1 MIRAP
6 AKKNL
11 LRKNRARIGDPRR
24 VTPQLV
30 GSGTSIAKFAA
41 NQSIFVQGEPC
52 DALYYLRTGIAKVS
66 VTSKSG
72 REAVIVILV
81 KDDFFGEGCMLE
93 NAPRVATVTTMTE
106 CTIER
111 IETAETKRRLRN
123 DPTFLNK
130 FMDFLVRRNRRYI
143 RDVRDQHFQS
153 AEKRLA
159 RTLLQ
164 LAKGHDNE
172 SDAALPRLSQEMLA
186 NMIGSTRSRV
196 NFFMNK
202 FRRLGMIGYTG
213 NLDDKLI
220 VNRSLADILSDD

>member
-1 MIRAP
+1 
-6 AKKNL
+6 
-11 LRKNRARIGDPRR
+11 
-24 VTPQLV
+24 
-30 GSGTSIAKFAA
+30 
-41 NQSIFVQGEPC
+41 
-52 DALYYLRTGIAKVS
+52 
-66 VTSKSG
+66 
-72 REAVIVILV
+72 
-81 KDDFFGEGCMLE
+81 MLE

-220 VNRSLADILSDD
+220 VHRSLTDVLSDD

>member
-1 MIRAP
+1 MVRAP
-6 AKKNL
+6 AKMK
-11 LRKNRARIGDPRR
+11 RKKPSFGRTSMAVSRI
-24 VTPQLV
+24 V
-30 GSGTSIAKFAA
+30 GGGTSIAKFPA

-52 DALYYLRTGIAKVS
+52 DALYYLRAGIAKVS

-81 KDDFFGEGCMLE
+81 PGDFFGEGCILD
-93 NAPRVATVTTMTE
+93 NAPRVATVTTLTE
-106 CTIER
+106 STTER
-111 IETAETKRRLRN
+111 IEIAEAKRRLHN
-123 DPTFLNK
+123 DPPFLNK
-130 FMDFLVRRNRRYI
+130 FMDFLVRRNRRYL
-143 RDVRDQHFQS
+143 RDVRDQHFHS

-164 LAKGHDNE
+164 FAKGHN
-172 SDAALPRLSQEMLA
+172 DAALPRLSQEMLA

-220 VNRSLADILSDD
+220 VHHSLADILSDD

>member
-1 MIRAP
+1 MVRAP
-6 AKKNL
+6 AKINL
-11 LRKNRARIGDPRR
+11 KRKKPSFSRTSMAVPRI
-24 VTPQLV
+24 V
-30 GSGTSIAKFAA
+30 GSGTSIAKFPA

-52 DALYYLRTGIAKVS
+52 DALYYLRAGIAKVS

-81 KDDFFGEGCMLE
+81 PGDFFGEGCILD
-93 NAPRVATVTTMTE
+93 NAPRVATVTTLTE
-106 CTIER
+106 STTER
-111 IETAETKRRLRN
+111 IEITEAKRRLHN
-123 DPTFLNK
+123 DPPFLNK
-130 FMDFLVRRNRRYI
+130 FMDFLVRRNRRYL
-143 RDVRDQHFQS
+143 RDVRDQHFHS

-164 LAKGHDNE
+164 LTKGYNNKSE
-172 SDAALPRLSQEMLA
+172 AAALPRLSQEMLA

-202 FRRLGMIGYTG
+202 FRRLSMIEYTG

-220 VNRSLADILSDD
+220 VHHSLADIPSDD